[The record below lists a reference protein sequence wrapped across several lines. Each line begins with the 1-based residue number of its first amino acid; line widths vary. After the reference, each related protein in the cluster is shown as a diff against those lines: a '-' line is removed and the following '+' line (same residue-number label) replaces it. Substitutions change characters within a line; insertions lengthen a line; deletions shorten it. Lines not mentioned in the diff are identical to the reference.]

1 MLELV
6 RKSQRGIALI
16 LTLLI
21 TAILVTLIVEVN
33 YSTQV
38 DVRIAGNLRNDLQA
52 SYLATS
58 GVNIAI
64 SYLKYDAQNT
74 ETDNLTEEW
83 AKSFPPIPVGEGFV
97 KVLIEDENAKININK
112 IVKEGGEEDEMIVN
126 ALARLLER
134 AEIDMAILNSIID
147 WIDPN
152 DDAKAEGAEDNY
164 YESLDPPYPCKNGPL
179 NTLSE
184 LHMIKGI
191 TDDVYGKISKHLT
204 IYSDGKINI
213 NTASKEALACLD
225 DEIDEANAEGII
237 QYREEKPFDTKEELK
252 EVVGDEVYGRIA
264 SIIDVKSN
272 AFNVVATGHVGKVEK
287 VVRSVI
293 DRQEGQIS
301 YLYWRIE

>member
-6 RKSQRGIALI
+6 GKSQRGIALI

-52 SYLATS
+52 SYLAKS

-74 ETDNLTEEW
+74 ETDNLTEDW
-83 AKSFPPIPVGEGFV
+83 AKSYPPIPVGEGFV

-112 IVKEGGEEDEMIVN
+112 IVKEGGEENEMIVN
-126 ALARLLER
+126 AVARLLER

-152 DDAKAEGAEDNY
+152 DNAKAEGAEDNY

-179 NTLSE
+179 DTLSE

-191 TDDVYGKISKHLT
+191 TDDVYGKISEHLT

-213 NTASKEALACLD
+213 NTASKEVLVCLD

-237 QYREEKPFDTKEELK
+237 QYREEKPFDTVEELK

-272 AFNVVATGHVGKVEK
+272 VFNVVATGHVAKVEK
-287 VVRSVI
+287 VIRSAI